1 MTNPFRR
8 RRRMRGVGWKLLVT
22 VVAVALL
29 GAGGAARAAD
39 PVLTADVGQG
49 DAFTIGMVDA
59 TGSPVTHLDPGTYTL
74 VVHDHSSFHD
84 FHLSGPGVDVATD
97 IDGIGDRT
105 FTITLVDGKYFFQCD
120 PHSAQMKGSFTVGTV
135 AVTPPAPVPAP
146 TKLSASLAASGA
158 ATLKPASGLSAG
170 KYRITVSDRSAKD
183 GFRLT
188 GPGVSRAT
196 GVKFRGVATWA
207 LTLQPGRYS
216 YGSVKSAKLR
226 RVVTVS
232 A

>member
-1 MTNPFRR
+1 MP
-8 RRRMRGVGWKLLVT
+8 GVGWKLLVT

-49 DAFTIGMVDA
+49 DGFTIGVVDA
-59 TGSPVTHLDPGTYTL
+59 TGSPVKHLDPGTYTL

-84 FHLSGPGVDVATD
+84 FHLSGPGVDVTTD
-97 IDGIGDRT
+97 IEGIGDRT
-105 FTITLVDGKYFFQCD
+105 FTVTLVDGTYFFQCD

-135 AVTPPAPVPAP
+135 TAPPPTPAPPP
-146 TKLSASLAASGA
+146 TKLSASLASSAT
-158 ATLKPASGLSAG
+158 ATLNPASGLSAG

-188 GPGVSRAT
+188 GPGVSKAT
-196 GVKFRGVATWA
+196 GLKFRGVVTWS
-207 LTLQPGRYS
+207 LTLQAGKYS
-216 YGSVKSAKLR
+216 YGSVKRAKLR

-232 A
+232 AG